1 MISVGDK
8 FIWWFGVVEDRN
20 DPLKLGRVRVR
31 CYGWHTDNKGD
42 IPTNTLPW
50 AQPIQ
55 SITSGAMGN
64 IGESPTGIVE
74 GTWVIGF
81 FMDGDSLQKPII
93 MGTLAGI
100 PVSLPNGKVGFND
113 PSETYPNRIEEPDV
127 NRLARNDTDQ
137 QHAVLDKKEEGRT
150 KNVSIANSS
159 DTWNEQESKY
169 AAQYPKNQV
178 RETESGHIKEY
189 DDTENNTRIHEYHK
203 AGTFYEIDNEGNKVT
218 RIVGDSYQVV
228 AGANYVNIKGD
239 VNLTIDSNCNT
250 HIKKDWNI
258 QVDGNVKEV
267 IKGTY
272 DQDVTGAITVDGST
286 INLNNGT
293 KGAARLDDV
302 VDTGDDPPGISGSDG
317 SNRIETSSKT
327 VIIGD

>member
-31 CYGWHTDNKGD
+31 CYNYHTEDKGQ
-42 IPTNTLPW
+42 IPTNTLHW
-50 AQPIQ
+50 AQPMQ
-55 SITSGAMGN
+55 SITSGAMGD
-64 IGESPTGIVE
+64 IGTTPTGIVE

-81 FMDGDSLQKPII
+81 FADGKEYQRPIV

-100 PVSLPNGKVGFND
+100 PVNLPNTKEGFND
-113 PSETYPNRIEEPDV
+113 PNGTYPSRIEEPDV
-127 NRLARNDTDQ
+127 NRLARNDTA
-137 QHAVLDKKEEGRT
+137 HPVLASKEDGRT
-150 KNVSIANSS
+150 KNVSIANSN

-169 AAQYPKNQV
+169 NASYPKNHV
-178 RETESGHIKEY
+178 METESGHIKEY
-189 DDTENNTRIHEYHK
+189 DDTENNTRIHEYHR
-203 AGTFYEIDNEGNKVT
+203 AGTFYEIDNNGNKVT
-218 RIVGDSYQVV
+218 RIVGDNYQVV

-293 KGAARLDDV
+293 KGAARLDDT
-302 VDTGDDPPGISGSDG
+302 VDTGDDPAGISGSDG